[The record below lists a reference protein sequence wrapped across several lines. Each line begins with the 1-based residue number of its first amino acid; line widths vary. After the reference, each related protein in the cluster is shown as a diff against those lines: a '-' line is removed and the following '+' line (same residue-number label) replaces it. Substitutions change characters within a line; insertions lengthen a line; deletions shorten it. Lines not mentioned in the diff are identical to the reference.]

1 MWMVLFEIP
10 VPSRCSSGRHWRV
23 GQGSRASGFSNSSG
37 SFLHEGLD
45 SLKSST
51 REGVCRVSQ
60 NPKHAKTLDC
70 VRKNGA
76 GGSEAR
82 SIDGSLAVMRSL
94 EKRLQSWA
102 SGEPRSC
109 RALDVEA

>member
-1 MWMVLFEIP
+1 MKSLFLRGARRVDIGGW
-10 VPSRCSSGRHWRV
+10 VRARGRAALATLQDR
-23 GQGSRASGFSNSSG
+23 
-37 SFLHEGLD
+37 FLHEGLD